1 MSCGCAYSMT
11 NDTSPARR
19 AGAPGGFINLPGL
32 LTLEHFLEPVFE
44 PARAGLAAAYTRW
57 SPLVFAVAL
66 RTLGDR
72 DDAQALVLGLGLR
85 RGAQYGRGRR
95 VDDEEIQVL
104 VLGQLM
110 QVMRAIGLGAQ
121 RRLEPVQALLRQQ
134 GVVGKQ
140 PGGEAVSIE
149 RQIAVEQVAAAA
161 AAAGSISVAATALSW
176 VRPSNGTAQGQD
188 IAPWLLAE
196 PLLLTALVFVVLRW
210 SPPRAAVGSG
220 ALAAAGSALWV
231 QRFLRDEPL
240 LTAISATAAWLIPA
254 VVAAAGA
261 LYLRW
266 LAAERARA
274 ITKAKT
280 EQRLR
285 LAVDLHD
292 FVAHEISE
300 IVARAQAGAAVL
312 PLDDPRAAELLGQIE
327 AAGIRALESMDQT
340 VHGLGED
347 RDESEDTVRISRG
360 GIDDIDELVRRFAAA
375 GDVVAGVERT
385 LTQQVSA
392 VVGAEA
398 YRSVVEALTNVRRH
412 AVRATTVIVR
422 LTDAGGQLVVSIADD
437 GRGRSAPSFR
447 ATAGLGLAAMT
458 DRVQRLGGSVAAE
471 PRRPHGWQV
480 TVSLPTSH
488 NIEQGVA
495 R

>member
-1 MSCGCAYSMT
+1 MA
-11 NDTSPARR
+11 
-19 AGAPGGFINLPGL
+19 
-32 LTLEHFLEPVFE
+32 
-44 PARAGLAAAYTRW
+44 
-57 SPLVFAVAL
+57 
-66 RTLGDR
+66 
-72 DDAQALVLGLGLR
+72 
-85 RGAQYGRGRR
+85 
-95 VDDEEIQVL
+95 
-104 VLGQLM
+104 
-110 QVMRAIGLGAQ
+110 
-121 RRLEPVQALLRQQ
+121 
-134 GVVGKQ
+134 
-140 PGGEAVSIE
+140 GGEVQE
-149 RQIAVEQVAAAA
+149 V
-161 AAAGSISVAATALSW
+161 
-176 VRPSNGTAQGQD
+176 
-188 IAPWLLAE
+188 
-196 PLLLTALVFVVLRW
+196 PL
-210 SPPRAAVGSG
+210 G
-220 ALAAAGSALWV
+220 
-231 QRFLRDEPL
+231 RDEPVGDL
-240 LTAISATAAWLIPA
+240 HDHDDECDATPTHTPGEPL
-254 VVAAAGA
+254 
-261 LYLRW
+261 
-266 LAAERARA
+266 
-274 ITKAKT
+274 
-280 EQRLR
+280 
-285 LAVDLHD
+285 DLHD